1 MEGLCPESINENFFD
16 VALQSMT
23 GGIENGVYRS
33 SGKKEGF
40 RIEPVWENAVM
51 QNERLKN

>member
-1 MEGLCPESINENFFD
+1 LEGLCPESINENFFD